1 MCFKGFLCT
10 SNNAFQYHS
19 FTGKQKNNKW
29 IALGIETTFKGKE
42 DVYVPSR
49 ISKCM
54 PCNQSY
60 YLHYCRILRRVIRKA
75 KLLFCSNMIS
85 SSKNKSKISCRIIRD
100 EMGKSGRSNQS
111 PTSFKSDNLIINPIK
126 IANDLNDYCIN
137 VVDNISSQIMSVLI
151 MLLNCCRILF
161 LKVFLRW

>member
-1 MCFKGFLCT
+1 
-10 SNNAFQYHS
+10 
-19 FTGKQKNNKW
+19 
-29 IALGIETTFKGKE
+29 
-42 DVYVPSR
+42 
-49 ISKCM
+49 
-54 PCNQSY
+54 
-60 YLHYCRILRRVIRKA
+60 
-75 KLLFCSNMIS
+75 MIS

-126 IANDLNDYCIN
+126 IANALNDYCIN